1 MLKMDAF
8 LLFDL
13 FFWTYGALL
22 AGAAVFDVGKLII
35 PNWISLALVG
45 LFALAVTVHPVP
57 IDWLSHLGALGLALA
72 AMLVIYR
79 FGVIGGGDL
88 KLAAAVSL
96 WVGLDALPQLF
107 LWIGLAGGV
116 FALGLIV
123 LRRLVSG
130 VLVAQTFAETVT
142 LPRLLLPGESIPYGV
157 AIAAGGIWVARKLP
171 HLGLFA

>member
-1 MLKMDAF
+1 MDAF

-13 FFWTYGALL
+13 FFWAYAALL
-22 AGAAVFDVGKLII
+22 VGAAAFDVGRFII

-45 LFALAVTVHPVP
+45 LFGLAVLAHPVP
-57 IDWLSHLGALGLALA
+57 IDWLAHLGALGLVLA
-72 AMLVIYR
+72 ALLVIYR

-96 WVGLDALPQLF
+96 WVGFDALPQLF
-107 LWIGLAGGV
+107 LSIALAGGV
-116 FALGLIV
+116 FAIGIMV
-123 LRRLVSG
+123 LRRLVNG
-130 VLVAQTFAETVT
+130 VLVAQTVVQQVT
-142 LPRLLLPGESIPYGV
+142 LPRLLLPGEDIPYGV

>member
-1 MLKMDAF
+1 MDAF

-13 FFWTYGALL
+13 FFWAYAALL
-22 AGAAVFDVGKLII
+22 VGAAVFDASRFII

-45 LFALAVTVHPVP
+45 LFALAVLAHPVP
-57 IDWLSHLGALGLALA
+57 IDWLSHLGALGLVLV

-88 KLAAAVSL
+88 KLAVAVSL

-107 LWIGLAGGV
+107 LWIGLAGGA

-130 VLVAQTFAETVT
+130 VLIAQTFAETAT